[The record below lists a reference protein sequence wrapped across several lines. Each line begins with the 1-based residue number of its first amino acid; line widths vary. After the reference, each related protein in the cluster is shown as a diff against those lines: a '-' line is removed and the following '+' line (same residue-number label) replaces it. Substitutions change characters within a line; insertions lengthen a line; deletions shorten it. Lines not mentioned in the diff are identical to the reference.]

1 MGLLD
6 NINIDSRVKRA
17 KDKIKEIYLRDNL
30 PWVIGYSGG
39 KDSTCT
45 AQIIIDSILDL
56 SDEGKELTKRY
67 TLFHLIPWWK
77 HQ

>member
-56 SDEGKELTKRY
+56 SD
-67 TLFHLIPWWK
+67 
-77 HQ
+77 